1 MNTQMPSKDWD
12 RKVVARFAE
21 NNLLL
26 SGRFLGEN
34 VIVRK
39 AAVVDTKHKK
49 GHIILIGMRSQNRA
63 QSHGNYKFLLNA
75 MLYQEVD

>member
-1 MNTQMPSKDWD
+1 MTIQMPAKDWD

-26 SGRFLGEN
+26 SGWLLGEN

-39 AAVVDTKHKK
+39 AAVVVTKHKK
-49 GHIILIGMRSQNRA
+49 GHIILIGIRSQNRA

-75 MLYQEVD
+75 MLYPDVD